1 MLLWSWVVTVL
12 CVTVTHNVASESL
25 EDVTV
30 VQDEYGTFGNHVI
43 RRYTFSNANNMTV
56 EIITY
61 GGRISAIRVPDIRGE
76 VQDVVLG
83 FDDLQGLC
91 SYLLDF

>member
-1 MLLWSWVVTVL
+1 MLLWSAVVIL
-12 CVTVTHNVASESL
+12 FCVTVTPNVESGSV

-30 VQDEYGTFGNHVI
+30 VEDEYGTLDNQTV
-43 RRYTFSNANNMTV
+43 RRYTFSNANKMTV

-61 GGRISAIRVPDIRGE
+61 GGRISAIRVPDVRGE

-83 FDDLQGLC
+83 FDNFEGLC
-91 SYLLDF
+91 SC